1 MDYRD
6 DCPEILKGFLT
17 YHETIKGHSKA
28 TVDEYYL
35 DMRNFFRFLKIE
47 RNVVPRN
54 MDFDEIAIKDELVS
68 HRDELRKLP
77 AETQKDIQAKAAAE
91 IKARSENDNVIV
103 DTHCTINT
111 PAGFLPGLPIWVLE
125 QLQPDQFILVE
136 ANPDEIIY
144 RRLNDDTRERDLQK
158 VKDIDLHQQMNRATS
173 MAYATLTG
181 ATVKIVENHDNHLDS
196 NVRKL
201 VNVLNL

>member
-1 MDYRD
+1 MKLVVLTGIPGSGSTTLLGKALEEVDYVHLNYGD
-6 DCPEILKGFLT
+6 IMT
-17 YHETIKGHSKA
+17 
-28 TVDEYYL
+28 
-35 DMRNFFRFLKIE
+35 
-47 RNVVPRN
+47 
-54 MDFDEIAIKDELVS
+54 EIAIKEKIVND
-68 HRDELRKLP
+68 RDALRKLP
-77 AETQKDIQAKAAAE
+77 AETQKEIQAKAAKE
-91 IKARSENDNVIV
+91 IKERSQNDNVIV

-158 VKDIDLHQQMNRATS
+158 AKEIELHQQMNRATS

-181 ATVKIVENHDNHLDS
+181 ATVKIIENHDNHLDS
-196 NVRKL
+196 NVKNL
-201 VNVLNL
+201 VHVLNL

>member
-1 MDYRD
+1 MK
-6 DCPEILKGFLT
+6 LVVLT
-17 YHETIKGHSKA
+17 GIPGSGSTTLLGKA
-28 TVDEYYL
+28 LEEVDFVHLNYG
-35 DMRNFFRFLKIE
+35 DIMT
-47 RNVVPRN
+47 
-54 MDFDEIAIKDELVS
+54 EIAI
-68 HRDELRKLP
+68 RDGIVDDRDALRKLP
-77 AETQKDIQAKAAAE
+77 AETQKKIQAEAAKE
-91 IKARSENDNVIV
+91 IKSRSENDNVIV

-158 VKDIDLHQQMNRATS
+158 VKEIELHQQMNRATS

-181 ATVKIVENHDNHLDS
+181 ATVKIVYNHDDELDS
-196 NVRKL
+196 TVAGL
-201 VNVLNL
+201 VEFLK

>member
-1 MDYRD
+1 MWGIKVKLVVLTGIPGSGSTTLLNKALEEVDYVHLNYGD
-6 DCPEILKGFLT
+6 IMT
-17 YHETIKGHSKA
+17 
-28 TVDEYYL
+28 
-35 DMRNFFRFLKIE
+35 
-47 RNVVPRN
+47 
-54 MDFDEIAIKDELVS
+54 EIAIKDELVS

-77 AETQKDIQAKAAAE
+77 AETQKEIQAKAAAE

-136 ANPDEIIY
+136 ANPDELIY

>member
-1 MDYRD
+1 MWGIKVKLVVLTGIPGSGSTTLLNKALEEVDYVHLNYGD
-6 DCPEILKGFLT
+6 IMT
-17 YHETIKGHSKA
+17 
-28 TVDEYYL
+28 
-35 DMRNFFRFLKIE
+35 
-47 RNVVPRN
+47 
-54 MDFDEIAIKDELVS
+54 EIAIKDELVS

-91 IKARSENDNVIV
+91 IKARSESDNVIV

-158 VKDIDLHQQMNRATS
+158 VKEIDLHQQMNRATS

-181 ATVKIVENHDNHLDS
+181 ATVRIVENHDNHLDS
-196 NVRKL
+196 NIKKL
-201 VNVLNL
+201 IDILNL

>member
-1 MDYRD
+1 MK
-6 DCPEILKGFLT
+6 LVVLT
-17 YHETIKGHSKA
+17 GIPGSGSTTLLSKA
-28 TVDEYYL
+28 LEEVDYVHLNYG
-35 DMRNFFRFLKIE
+35 DIMT
-47 RNVVPRN
+47 
-54 MDFDEIAIKDELVS
+54 EIAIKEKIVND
-68 HRDELRKLP
+68 RDALRKLP
-77 AETQKDIQAKAAAE
+77 AETQKKIQAKAASE

-158 VKDIDLHQQMNRATS
+158 AKEIKLHQQMNRATS

-181 ATVKIVENHDNHLDS
+181 ATVKIVENHDGHLDS
-196 NVRKL
+196 NVKKL